1 MFYSINK
8 TNMSTK
14 KISWRTE
21 NRLVQDLIPY
31 EKNPRKITEDQAK
44 QLEESFKK
52 FNYVELVAIN
62 ADNVIIAGHQRVTTL
77 LALGRGNEEIEVRVP
92 SRQLSETEFKEYL
105 LRSNQNGGSW
115 DIDLLREFNVDLMI
129 ESGFTDSELT
139 ELWDDILTIED
150 DDFPEGESE
159 PYEKE
164 VTVQTGDYFQLGPH
178 RLICGDST
186 DAKVVK
192 TLVGDELIHMS
203 YTDVPYNKN
212 LSYDGG
218 ISKKKSYGAEID
230 DNLSPDNYKQ
240 FITHII
246 MNTKRVSHPDAHYF
260 LWLDASNIGLG
271 QKIFAEQEVIY
282 DRTCLWI
289 KNGVNW
295 TPKNAFSKCYEP
307 CLYGKIGKPY
317 LTDKSAFTEILNG
330 DIGVGNAT
338 IDDIEDG
345 LDIWLAR
352 RLSSDDYE
360 HACQKPL
367 DLHEKPLLRCTKV
380 GDNVLDLCGG
390 SGSTLL
396 ACDQMKRVAFIAEKE
411 SAYCELIIKRYESYT
426 GNKAVKIN

>member
-1 MFYSINK
+1 
-8 TNMSTK
+8 MST
-14 KISWRTE
+14 KISWRTGT
-21 NRLVQDLIPY
+21 RRVQDLIPY
-31 EKNPRKITEDQAK
+31 EKNPRAITEKQAA
-44 QLEESFKK
+44 QLQKSFKK

-62 ADNVIIAGHQRVTTL
+62 ADNVIIAGHQRVATL

-92 SRQLSETEFKEYL
+92 SRQLSETEFEEYL

-129 ESGFTDSELT
+129 ESGFTDTELA
-139 ELWDDILTIED
+139 ELWDDVLTIEE
-150 DDFPEGESE
+150 DDFPEGEVR
-159 PYEKE
+159 PYEKKN
-164 VTVQTGDYFQLGPH
+164 TVETGDCFQLGPH

-186 DAKVVK
+186 DPQIVK
-192 TLVGDELIHMS
+192 TLVGEELMHMS

-218 ISKKKSYGAEID
+218 VSKKKAYGAEIND
-230 DNLSPDNYKQ
+230 DLPADKYEE
-240 FITHII
+240 FISSII
-246 MNTKRVSHPDAHYF
+246 ANTKLVSHKDAHYF

-271 QKIFAEQEVIY
+271 QKIFAEQEVLY

-307 CLYGKIGKPY
+307 CLYGKVGKPY
-317 LTDKSAFTEILNG
+317 LSNMSTFTEILNG
-330 DIGVGNAT
+330 DIGIGNAT
-338 IDDIEDG
+338 IDDIKDS

-352 RLSSDDYE
+352 RDSSDDYE

-367 DLHEKPLLRCTKV
+367 ELHERPLLRCTKI

-411 SAYCELIIKRYESYT
+411 PAYCQLIMKRYENYT
-426 GNKAVKIN
+426 GKQAVKIN